1 MTTSWRV
8 FHIIRSSSYCV
19 IATCENHLLLRLGI
33 HSICFEFSTHLHT
46 WIILYE
52 PTNVFFIWAHFFFF
66 FTMQSMRGITIK
78 ALFLCGSVLWNVSQV
93 HSDENTFVL
102 LFLFCRGHKW
112 KWLMRLLPGQSE
124 AILPCWITK
133 ISSKKHLTSTLQS
146 DRRDMIGLDFSFVH
160 NFIFL
165 TFLITSGL
173 KVFYVI
179 HVMYIFHQVL
189 QQQIKCSWYS
199 CIMTFLCDIYWEFVP
214 IVVIAT
220 LLLLSIYMNALTSQD
235 IHCALCRIWNIRSLT
250 EKFVFPLGIIFVC
263 FFCCWQPTNFCKK
276 YNLFEK
282 KKP

>member
-1 MTTSWRV
+1 MSVR
-8 FHIIRSSSYCV
+8 
-19 IATCENHLLLRLGI
+19 
-33 HSICFEFSTHLHT
+33 
-46 WIILYE
+46 
-52 PTNVFFIWAHFFFF
+52 FIQMK
-66 FTMQSMRGITIK
+66 T
-78 ALFLCGSVLWNVSQV
+78 L
-93 HSDENTFVL
+93 VL

-250 EKFVFPLGIIFVC
+250 EKFVFPLGIIFVFC
-263 FFCCWQPTNFCKK
+263 FCCWQPTNFCKK

-282 KKP
+282 KKTVNDFVLLKLETYIGYQMYFIPFHSFLIGILISQTKASVFLEKFTHAKHI